1 MIKNPKVARFRATQD
16 ELQMIFDRS
25 MSLRLAERNR
35 NGIPSDADE
44 RVAQVVRDAAKDAL
58 TKWRDATDKILKKP
72 P

>member
-1 MIKNPKVARFRATQD
+1 MTKEQGTARFRATPE

-35 NGIPSDADE
+35 STAPPA
-44 RVAQVVRDAAKDAL
+44 AADAAKDAEKVAR
-58 TKWRDATDKILKKP
+58 TKWRDATDRILKKP

>member
-1 MIKNPKVARFRATQD
+1 MIKNPRGGRFWATQD

-35 NGIPSDADE
+35 IETPPAADDKVKKTVEDAE
-44 RVAQVVRDAAKDAL
+44 KNAR

>member
-1 MIKNPKVARFRATQD
+1 MTKDQGMARFRATPE

-35 NGIPSDADE
+35 HEAPPAAAE
-44 RVAQVVRDAAKDAL
+44 AAKEAEKAAR
-58 TKWRDATDKILKKP
+58 TKWRDATDRILKKP